1 MMVSKSS
8 MTVTISTLV
17 TLTTWHHS
25 YTMEGIMVFTSMK
38 IITGDLMDIA
48 HITCHTMLMKQNM
61 GYTIK
66 TTMLTWQMF
75 SCIAL
80 TVIST
85 SPTDITT
92 TTSFMN
98 TNMV

>member
-25 YTMEGIMVFTSMK
+25 YTMEGTMAFTSK
-38 IITGDLMDIA
+38 KTITGESMDIA
-48 HITCHTMLMKQNM
+48 HITYRTMLMKQTM

-98 TNMV
+98 TNTV